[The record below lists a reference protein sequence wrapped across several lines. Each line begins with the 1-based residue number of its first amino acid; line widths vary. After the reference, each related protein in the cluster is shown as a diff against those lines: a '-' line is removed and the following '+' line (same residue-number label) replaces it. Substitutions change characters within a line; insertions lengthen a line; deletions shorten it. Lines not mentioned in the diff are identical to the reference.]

1 MSAGMVVNI
10 CDLFDKQHYVCI
22 KVSIFKC
29 VTVLANNRLHVC
41 DFNQL
46 EEVHIM

>member
-1 MSAGMVVNI
+1 MSAGIVVNI
-10 CDLFDKQHYVCI
+10 CDLFDKQHYVSI

-29 VTVLANNRLHVC
+29 VTMLANDRLHVC

-46 EEVHIM
+46 EEVYII